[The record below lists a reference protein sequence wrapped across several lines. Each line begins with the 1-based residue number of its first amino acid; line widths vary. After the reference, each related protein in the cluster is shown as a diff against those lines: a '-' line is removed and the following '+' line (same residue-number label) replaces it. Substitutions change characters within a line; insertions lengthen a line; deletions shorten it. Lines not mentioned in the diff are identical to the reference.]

1 MGVLKTDTCQISVT
15 PVPQHR
21 YYSHP
26 TAGCILYALP
36 CVYSHPHGGM
46 YLHAGV
52 LWQRSLTKKTQIN
65 LLTGMFSAL
74 SLGEVLFLELKPQG
88 EEWLKAEVSFPL
100 QIHRV
105 FSIILVTFIIH
116 NCIYCIQSHFTHFI
130 CTSWILSSWFKS
142 FKHFVNASQCI
153 LAKTVS
159 VTAVLSLD
167 VLETWSALES
177 YFSYQSSP
185 LDRPV
190 TFYSRLYC
198 EVLPHRTG

>member
-1 MGVLKTDTCQISVT
+1 MFCFSIFSPPNLFLPSTFPWNRLMGVLKMDTCQISVT

-21 YYSHP
+21 CYSHP
-26 TAGCILYALP
+26 IAGCILYALP

-52 LWQRSLTKKTQIN
+52 LWQRSLTKKSQIN

-105 FSIILVTFIIH
+105 FSIILKSLLLHIIVYTVYSPTSFI
-116 NCIYCIQSHFTHFI
+116 
-130 CTSWILSSWFKS
+130 S
-142 FKHFVNASQCI
+142 FV
-153 LAKTVS
+153 
-159 VTAVLSLD
+159 
-167 VLETWSALES
+167 
-177 YFSYQSSP
+177 
-185 LDRPV
+185 PV
-190 TFYSRLYC
+190 EFWVHDLNLLNTL
-198 EVLPHRTG
+198 